1 MPSVSGDDVRRQ
13 PAASERAAQAA
24 GQVAGGREDTPDL
37 DELLHVIARK
47 VCELLGVARASV
59 YLRDERG
66 DFRGQVG
73 HGEAN
78 IDTRVKR
85 LVAGV
90 AGDRFTRAIL
100 ASKQPVVISNVPN
113 DPRPL
118 RATMREWGVMSMLGI
133 PMVLHDEVIGILFLD
148 DGENAHV
155 FSASAREIGCAFA
168 ELAAVAVAQA
178 QGAARLRG
186 SVETVIRQSHSLR
199 RAAALDDRLN
209 ELSAEGASVRR
220 VVEVVAELTG
230 RPACFHDA
238 RGNRLALAAAGTGE
252 MTPRLL
258 DAAHR
263 DHPAIEDA
271 LAKAEGPG
279 AVLVDPV
286 LDAGL
291 VHRHLLA
298 SVRTAN
304 GLHGHLVI
312 METGTRLSSLDA
324 RLAQRAAQ
332 ILAIEFATE
341 QRAAAAECD
350 MRASLASDLIRGDR
364 DADALRR
371 RGDFLGV
378 DLERPHVLCLIG
390 GAGSGDRVSGASE
403 GLADALR
410 GLNGGQ
416 PVLTTDVA
424 TGAAAI
430 VALDPSLAVHAGV
443 AQAKSTIHEALAG
456 IRAESGL
463 LVALSSTVCGP
474 GGYARAAAEAGQVL
488 QCVERLAGEDGPW
501 VLSAEDLGAGRLM
514 LASASAEEL
523 ERFVGDALGALLDD
537 DESIAAL
544 LTTLQVFF
552 ECSRS
557 IRGSSVVL
565 DVHEN
570 TVRYRL
576 TRIHELT
583 GLDVAANSDDQL
595 TAQIALRVLQ
605 LQGRRPWR
613 FVAPQSPRTALVTE
627 QVNRVAAALV

>member
-1 MPSVSGDDVRRQ
+1 
-13 PAASERAAQAA
+13 
-24 GQVAGGREDTPDL
+24 
-37 DELLHVIARK
+37 
-47 VCELLGVARASV
+47 
-59 YLRDERG
+59 
-66 DFRGQVG
+66 
-73 HGEAN
+73 
-78 IDTRVKR
+78 
-85 LVAGV
+85 
-90 AGDRFTRAIL
+90 
-100 ASKQPVVISNVPN
+100 
-113 DPRPL
+113 
-118 RATMREWGVMSMLGI
+118 
-133 PMVLHDEVIGILFLD
+133 
-148 DGENAHV
+148 
-155 FSASAREIGCAFA
+155 
-168 ELAAVAVAQA
+168 
-178 QGAARLRG
+178 
-186 SVETVIRQSHSLR
+186 
-199 RAAALDDRLN
+199 
-209 ELSAEGASVRR
+209 
-220 VVEVVAELTG
+220 
-230 RPACFHDA
+230 
-238 RGNRLALAAAGTGE
+238 
-252 MTPRLL
+252 
-258 DAAHR
+258 
-263 DHPAIEDA
+263 
-271 LAKAEGPG
+271 
-279 AVLVDPV
+279 
-286 LDAGL
+286 
-291 VHRHLLA
+291 
-298 SVRTAN
+298 
-304 GLHGHLVI
+304 
-312 METGTRLSSLDA
+312 
-324 RLAQRAAQ
+324 
-332 ILAIEFATE
+332 
-341 QRAAAAECD
+341 

-390 GAGSGDRVSGASE
+390 GAGSGDRVRGASE

-410 GLNGGQ
+410 ALNGGQ

-430 VALDPSLAVHAGV
+430 VALDPSLAVHAAV
-443 AQAKSTIHEALAG
+443 ARAKAAIHEALAG

-627 QVNRVAAALV
+627 QANRVAAALV

>member
-1 MPSVSGDDVRRQ
+1 MPSVVGDEVQGQATAGR
-13 PAASERAAQAA
+13 PAHTA
-24 GQVAGGREDTPDL
+24 GRTAESLADTPDL
-37 DELLHVIARK
+37 DELLHLIARK

-59 YLRDERG
+59 YLRDDRG

-78 IDTRVKR
+78 IDPRVKR

-133 PMVLHDEVIGILFLD
+133 PMILHDEVIGILFVD

-155 FSASAREIGCAFA
+155 FSASAHEIGLAFA

-186 SVETVIRQSHSLR
+186 SVETVIRQSHRLR

-209 ELSAEGASVRR
+209 ELSAEGAGVRR

-238 RGNRLALAAAGTGE
+238 RGNRLALATPAETGE

-258 DAAHR
+258 DPEHRAHP
-263 DHPAIEDA
+263 DVQDA
-271 LAKAEGPG
+271 LAKAEGPA

-286 LDAGL
+286 LEAGL

-298 SVRTAN
+298 SVRTGS

-324 RLAQRAAQ
+324 RLAARAAQ
-332 ILAIEFATE
+332 ILAIEFSAE
-341 QRAAAAECD
+341 QRAAAAKCD

-378 DLERPHVLCLIG
+378 DLDRPHVLCLIG
-390 GAGSGDRVSGASE
+390 AAGSRDGMGGVSEELSAALE
-403 GLADALR
+403 GLD
-410 GLNGGQ
+410 GGQ
-416 PVLTTDVA
+416 PVLMTDLA
-424 TGAAAI
+424 AGAAAI
-430 VALDPSLAVHAGV
+430 VALDPSLAAHAAV
-443 AQAKSTIHEALAG
+443 AEATAAIHDALAG
-456 IRAESGL
+456 IRVESGL
-463 LVALSSTVCGP
+463 LVALSSAVCGP

-523 ERFVGDALGALLDD
+523 DRFAGDALGALLDD
-537 DESIAAL
+537 DESTAAL

-557 IRGSSVVL
+557 VRGSSVVL
-565 DVHEN
+565 EVHEN

-613 FVAPQSPRTALVTE
+613 FVAPGRPG
-627 QVNRVAAALV
+627 AALVAEQDERVAVAFV

>member
-13 PAASERAAQAA
+13 PSASERAAQAA
-24 GQVAGGREDTPDL
+24 GRVAGSREDTPDL
-37 DELLHVIARK
+37 DELLHLIARK

-78 IDTRVKR
+78 MDTRVKR

-155 FSASAREIGCAFA
+155 FSASAREIGSAFA
-168 ELAAVAVAQA
+168 ELAAVAVSQA
-178 QGAARLRG
+178 QGGARLGGR
-186 SVETVIRQSHSLR
+186 VETVIRQSHRLR

-220 VVEVVAELTG
+220 VVDVVAELTG
-230 RPACFHDA
+230 KPACFHDA

-258 DAAHR
+258 DEAHR

-341 QRAAAAECD
+341 QRATAAECA

-364 DADALRR
+364 EADALRR

-378 DLERPHVLCLIG
+378 IG
-390 GAGSGDRVSGASE
+390 GAGSGDRVRGASE

-410 GLNGGQ
+410 ALNGGQ

-430 VALDPSLAVHAGV
+430 VALDPSLAVHAAV
-443 AQAKSTIHEALAG
+443 ARAKAAIHEALAG

-488 QCVERLAGEDGPW
+488 QCVERLAGEEGPW

-523 ERFVGDALGALLDD
+523 DRFAGDALGALLDD

-557 IRGSSVVL
+557 VRGSSVVL
-565 DVHEN
+565 EVHEN

-627 QVNRVAAALV
+627 QANRVAAALV